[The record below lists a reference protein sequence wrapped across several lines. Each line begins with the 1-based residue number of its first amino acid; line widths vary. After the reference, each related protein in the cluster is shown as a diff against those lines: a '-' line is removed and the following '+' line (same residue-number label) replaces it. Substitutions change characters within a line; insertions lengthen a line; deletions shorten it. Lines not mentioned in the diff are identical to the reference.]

1 MTDKTTSNTANA
13 TASLSPVLKAA
24 WDRNRAVLAEMQ
36 ALVESSPQFTE
47 VPEQRARAYHQL
59 MEVQA
64 IAYNFA
70 IAPRLISPRI
80 FHNTG
85 WQTDMYCSGGN
96 GPDFHYGTMFVDG
109 EQTYRLR
116 GNVRDS
122 KILLAQHNSAL
133 PGSPGARMVAN
144 YDFSD
149 FEIAPNGDFE
159 IILSADETPGNWI
172 PLVRE
177 AGYQWFL
184 LRPTVVG
191 WGAIPADLTLERIS
205 EIALDHYSDHEFND
219 ETVAR
224 RIDTATNY
232 VHYMITE
239 WMTAF
244 YVRVRENCGG
254 MNRLAP
260 IGPAISGEV
269 GSPTAEYVFIAY
281 EVEDDEA
288 LIVEFT
294 RAPDGVYWGAQLFDV
309 WLRSMDFSNRQ
320 TTLNSASV
328 HVDAD
333 GAARYVISRRDPG
346 VANWLDNMGYRR
358 GQFLLRNYRSS
369 SSATGTV
376 KRVKLA
382 DLKANLPADTKMM
395 TPAERS
401 EALRQRRA
409 SYLRRHGE

>member
-1 MTDKTTSNTANA
+1 MTNLTTSAAVTAD
-13 TASLSPVLKAA
+13 ASLSPVLKAA
-24 WDRNRAVLAEMQ
+24 WDRNRAVMAELQ
-36 ALVESSPQFTE
+36 ALVEASPQFIE

-70 IAPRLISPRI
+70 IAPRMISPRI

-149 FEIAPNGDFE
+149 FEIEPNGDFE

-191 WGAIPADLTLERIS
+191 WGAEPAELTLERIS
-205 EIALDHYSDHEFND
+205 VIELDHYAADDFN
-219 ETVAR
+219 EEAVAR
-224 RIDTATNY
+224 RIDMATDY
-232 VHYMITE
+232 ARYMTTE

-254 MNRLAP
+254 VNRLAP

-281 EVEDDEA
+281 EVDDDEA

-320 TTLNSASV
+320 TTLNSAAA

-333 GAARYVISRRDPG
+333 GAVRMIISRRDPG
-346 VANWLDNMGYRR
+346 LANWLDNMGYAK
-358 GQFLLRNYRSS
+358 GQLLLRNYRSS

-382 DLKANLPADTKMM
+382 DLMDSLPADTKRI
-395 TPAERS
+395 TPEERR
-401 EALRQRRA
+401 EVLRQRRA